1 MYINN
6 VFDDFEMYFDNLNV
20 WDFVLSDLLEID
32 LDENSE
38 NELE

>member
-20 WDFVLSDLLEID
+20 FVLGDLLEID
-32 LDENSE
+32 LDKK
-38 NELE
+38 

>member
-6 VFDDFEMYFDNLNV
+6 AFDDFEMYFDNLNV
-20 WDFVLSDLLEID
+20 RDFVLGDLLEID

>member
-1 MYINN
+1 M
-6 VFDDFEMYFDNLNV
+6 FDDFEMYFDNLNV
-20 WDFVLSDLLEID
+20 FVLGDLLEID

>member
-6 VFDDFEMYFDNLNV
+6 AFDDFEMYFDNLNV
-20 WDFVLSDLLEID
+20 FVLGDLLEID

>member
-20 WDFVLSDLLEID
+20 FVLGDLLEID